1 MLGRY
6 FERPEFLDVLL
17 GDRPPLIPPE
27 GFYQRMLADDLD
39 EAEEQAERYLK
50 DQPLS
55 SYYEAV
61 VLKGL
66 PLAANDISRGAFAGE
81 GRAP

>member
-1 MLGRY
+1 
-6 FERPEFLDVLL
+6 
-17 GDRPPLIPPE
+17 
-27 GFYQRMLADDLD
+27 MLADDLD